1 VRLKSEDTYPNL
13 DDLSNFPKLS
23 HLSVCTAGDFML
35 DFSDVEAI
43 SQLRNLR
50 YLHFANDIGEWPDLE
65 SLGHLNSLEE
75 IELSTVNLCTDSVL
89 GLDYLE
95 GIKLITINIDKRT
108 TYLPKLLKSIEIFL
122 PDCEIKVQTG
132 WNLSKW

>member
-1 VRLKSEDTYPNL
+1 
-13 DDLSNFPKLS
+13 
-23 HLSVCTAGDFML
+23 
-35 DFSDVEAI
+35 
-43 SQLRNLR
+43 
-50 YLHFANDIGEWPDLE
+50 
-65 SLGHLNSLEE
+65 LEE